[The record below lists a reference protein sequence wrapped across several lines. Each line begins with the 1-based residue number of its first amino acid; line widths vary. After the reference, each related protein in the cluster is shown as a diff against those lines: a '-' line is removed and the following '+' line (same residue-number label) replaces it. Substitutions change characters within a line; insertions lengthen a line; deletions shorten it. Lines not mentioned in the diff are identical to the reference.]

1 MDSSHLSIAI
11 TLLVGYFVLKWFY
24 QPNQHPSTA
33 RLSSNGTNYQQQQQ
47 QQQFGSHHRPVSRN
61 SRRREA
67 GHNVTPEMIQTV
79 QSVAPSLHTEQI
91 RYALQRSGSVEVTV
105 ERYLRGETFP
115 FPPGYNPNAANA
127 TGTAAQMRTNGNVA
141 ERDPR
146 KVSNIRGDNLLVK
159 YNVNLEEEDRKYA
172 GLGDNDV
179 NINDLDIDERKRYM
193 IWKARR
199 KMEARLRD
207 DPDLRSLLG
216 Q

>member
-11 TLLVGYFVLKWFY
+11 TLLVGFFVLKWFY

-47 QQQFGSHHRPVSRN
+47 SGSNHRPVSRN
-61 SRRREA
+61 NDRRRREA
-67 GHNVTPEMIQTV
+67 GHVVTPEMIQTV

-115 FPPGYNPNAANA
+115 FPPGYNPNN
-127 TGTAAQMRTNGNVA
+127 TAATELRTNGNVA
-141 ERDPR
+141 DRDPR

-159 YNVNLEEEDRKYA
+159 YNVNLEEEDKKYA
-172 GLGDNDV
+172 GLSDKDV